1 MKPMI
6 AFTILALAPMAAQEI
21 NFEKLQRLA
30 AKAANI
36 VDVNLDAS
44 MLQLGSKFLSPKDP
58 DQAKVKELVKELKG
72 LYVRVYEFG
81 REGAYSDS
89 DLEEIRS
96 QLKQAAGWARI
107 ASVREGKGRER
118 ETVEVYLK
126 KEGERIGGLTVIAA
140 EPSELTIA
148 HILGPL
154 DPEKLGELGGFMG
167 MPKVDSKIRYG
178 KTVPPSK

>member
-6 AFTILALAPMAAQEI
+6 VFTLLALAPMAAQEI
-21 NFEKLQRLA
+21 NFEKLRQLA
-30 AKAANI
+30 AKAANT

-44 MLQLGSKFLSPKDP
+44 MLTLGSKFLSPKDP
-58 DQAKVKELVKELKG
+58 DQAKIKELVKELKG

-81 REGAYSDS
+81 QEGAYSDS

-107 ASVREGKGRER
+107 ASVRESKGR

-126 KEGERIGGLTVIAA
+126 KEGDRIGGLTVIAA
-140 EPSELTIA
+140 EPKELTIA
-148 HILGPL
+148 HILGPV

-178 KTVPPSK
+178 KTVPSSK